1 MSLITTVV
9 GSFPKPS
16 YVPIEDWFDAS
27 RKKKGMNTSEVTRL
41 YTDYKKKNLSH
52 EKLFVKAA
60 AEIIDLQIIIRLLYF
75 VS

>member
-27 RKKKGMNTSEVTRL
+27 KKKRGMNTSDVTRL
-41 YTDYKKKNLSH
+41 YTDYKKKQNHSQL
-52 EKLFVKAA
+52 
-60 AEIIDLQIIIRLLYF
+60 RNN
-75 VS
+75 

>member
-16 YVPIEDWFDAS
+16 YVPIEDWLDAS

-41 YTDYKKKNLSH
+41 YTNYKKKISATKNCLLKQQQ
-52 EKLFVKAA
+52 KLLICK
-60 AEIIDLQIIIRLLYF
+60 
-75 VS
+75 